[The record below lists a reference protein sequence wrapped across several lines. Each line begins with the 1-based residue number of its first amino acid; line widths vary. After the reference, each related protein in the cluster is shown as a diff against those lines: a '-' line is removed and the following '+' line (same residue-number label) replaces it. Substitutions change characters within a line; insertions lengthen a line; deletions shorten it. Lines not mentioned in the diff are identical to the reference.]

1 MIQRPKSASK
11 GHVLQIVETEDLI
24 GGVSLVIR
32 FPLIPPSVQTSYRTL
47 NAQFHKVNSYIS
59 CTALHTN
66 FNGTYAVIDVLWG
79 TMNA

>member
-1 MIQRPKSASK
+1 MIQRPKSVSK
-11 GHVLQIVETEDLI
+11 GHVLQRVETEDLI

-32 FPLIPPSVQTSYRTL
+32 FPLILQTSYRTL